1 MFSTTGSFTVNL
13 AVKSGL
19 AFFIV
24 YLAVTLSP
32 FAVKPATSNLAFV
45 SSVNVAVAV
54 TLASRFSP
62 FVTVGVPS
70 NLTTKF
76 PYLVVAPAVPEIF
89 KGIVVIAAYPIPI
102 ANIATSTTIPITF
115 FLLFMIFPSFVYIIL
130 FINL

>member
-70 NLTTKF
+70 NLTTNYYSWFF
-76 PYLVVAPAVPEIF
+76 PP
-89 KGIVVIAAYPIPI
+89 
-102 ANIATSTTIPITF
+102 
-115 FLLFMIFPSFVYIIL
+115 L
-130 FINL
+130 FI

>member
-62 FVTVGVPS
+62 FVS
-70 NLTTKF
+70 CLLLNWLKRFKF
-76 PYLVVAPAVPEIF
+76 
-89 KGIVVIAAYPIPI
+89 
-102 ANIATSTTIPITF
+102 ITF
-115 FLLFMIFPSFVYIIL
+115 GAVYYISIAFVLHFHYKHCIIKNNQL
-130 FINL
+130 ALSDCFSSKI